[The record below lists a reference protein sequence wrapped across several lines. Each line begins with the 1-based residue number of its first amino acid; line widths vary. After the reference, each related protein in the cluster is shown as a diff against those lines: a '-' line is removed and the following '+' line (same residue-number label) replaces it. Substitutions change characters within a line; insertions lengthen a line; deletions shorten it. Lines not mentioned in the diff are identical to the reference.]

1 MDKTLSDY
9 DQSLE
14 ELERQRE
21 HLELVMKTMGQEWEE
36 SGAGIGWMQ
45 LQQTTSN
52 SNESDIVIPNEQEQ
66 EEEVIVEKINDQ
78 KRNSEPFE
86 KETLL
91 QESIQTSSSS
101 SNEQCVDELRD
112 RYPPTPISPETQQN
126 KNLDNGLHVIIE
138 PKEQSKST
146 HESSLHL
153 LMQQA
158 TPSSSN
164 GPSADYLQ
172 SLLNVNEALLA
183 QSLTDSTPPSSNHS
197 QDYQLLQ
204 ESNNNNNNNN
214 TTTTT
219 TTTITT
225 TKEELPFMNKFPID
239 NATTSILSPPITP
252 EESYSTI
259 RASCLSRKNSL
270 IKSTVRPST
279 SSSSSSSA
287 SFQQYP

>member
-52 SNESDIVIPNEQEQ
+52 SNDSDIVIPDEQ
-66 EEEVIVEKINDQ
+66 EEEIIAEDQ
-78 KRNSEPFE
+78 KRTSESFE
-86 KETLL
+86 KDTLL
-91 QESIQTSSSS
+91 QQSIQTA
-101 SNEQCVDELRD
+101 SNEPLVDELHD
-112 RYPPTPISPETQQN
+112 PYPPTPISPETQQN

-138 PKEQSKST
+138 PTQST

-183 QSLTDSTPPSSNHS
+183 QSLTDPTPPSSNHS
-197 QDYQLLQ
+197 QDYQLQ
-204 ESNNNNNNNN
+204 ESVNNNN
-214 TTTTT
+214 TTTSTST
-219 TTTITT
+219 ST
-225 TKEELPFMNKFPID
+225 TKEELQFISKFPID
-239 NATTSILSPPITP
+239 NNATTSILSPPITP

-270 IKSTVRPST
+270 IKSAVRPST
-279 SSSSSSSA
+279 STSSSA